1 MSLTL
6 MAPRIVPSAAGDV
19 PSRPDGTPTAP
30 GSPAALLDLVPA
42 GEWATTDGLRA
53 YYALVAAEGADL
65 ATVSGWL
72 GELAGQGLLECERP
86 LDKPRSDEV
95 ALLRWR
101 RA

>member
-6 MAPRIVPSAAGDV
+6 MAPQIVARAAGEI
-19 PSRPDGTPTAP
+19 SSGPDGVPTAP
-30 GSPAALLDLVPA
+30 GSAAALLDLVPTE
-42 GEWATTDGLRA
+42 EWATTDGLRA
-53 YYALVAAEGADL
+53 YYTLVAAEGADL

-86 LDKPRSDEV
+86 LDELRSDEV